1 MFIKV
6 NRLED
11 GKSGSGKLLF
21 ALILVSCSVFNSVY
35 SQNTK
40 AKPTRQSS
48 VEAFSKGDY
57 EKAYGEFR
65 ELLLVY
71 PKDPLYKYFTGASLV
86 KMNRN
91 AAEAEALLT
100 ESMKAQSGVKTLPA
114 DVRFYLGRSQQMS
127 GKYKE
132 AIASFNLFIEEAGKK
147 GAKELNVQEYIQ
159 QCNDK
164 KGKVTDEKVVEAK
177 VVVPSEPAVKVVE
190 KPAVPVAPVTQSV
203 VKDTIRKK
211 IPESYDKILDEAL
224 NLQNKADS
232 LYTIAAGQKKVLEK
246 AAPAEKTGLKNS
258 IAETELT
265 AAGYQKAADQKY
277 TDAQNAMN
285 PNRNTLSRDSA
296 EVAEKKTVTRQDT
309 IVTPVKKEEVPVIKQ
324 PDNKPAKPEDKQIV
338 TESKPAAVTKKPVE
352 VFTVFE
358 VLPKPVTDPKEKI
371 DIDPVVPDGLIY
383 RIQIAVFRNPVAPA
397 YFKGIT
403 PIYGFKMAGTDKTI
417 YYAGMFRK
425 SADAASALTKVKA
438 KGFKDAFVVALSN
451 KKTVSADRAAL
462 LEKESGKKPFS
473 VISDVAQE
481 TPVDTVPPTLAFR
494 VEVTRSVKL
503 LKDDAVQG
511 ITKMAGSRGFDIQ
524 PVDDGKFAYLI
535 GKFIT
540 FESAAEYADLLLR
553 NGYRDAKVV
562 AWLGKKEIPIETAR
576 KLFDDLK

>member
-71 PKDPLYKYFTGASLV
+71 PKDPLYKYYTGASLV

-147 GAKELNVQEYIQ
+147 GAKEFNVQEYIQ

-285 PNRNTLSRDSA
+285 QNRNTLSRDSA
-296 EVAEKKTVTRQDT
+296 EVAVNKPVIRQDT
-309 IVTPVKKEEVPVIKQ
+309 MTKSVKKEEATVVKQ
-324 PDNKPAKPEDKQIV
+324 PEAKPAKSEDKQIV
-338 TESKPAAVTKKPVE
+338 TENKPAAVTKKPVE

-358 VLPKPVTDPKEKI
+358 VLPKPVTDPNEKI
-371 DIDPVVPDGLIY
+371 GIDPVVPDGLIY

-473 VISDVAQE
+473 VIPDVAQE

-494 VEVTRSVKL
+494 VEVIRSVKP